1 MTDESWL
8 EQIKDRAEGL
18 MPSTWADEVVLALL
32 NKLDTAEADR
42 NSNAVALA
50 QAVIRADKADAKVLA
65 VEDALAAEQF
75 LLDGEMYISVDSV
88 RRAISVSG
96 RA

>member
-1 MTDESWL
+1 MTDSSWL
-8 EQIKDRAEGL
+8 EQIRDRAEGL

-50 QAVIRADKADAKVLA
+50 QAVIRPDKADAKVRA
-65 VEDALAAEQF
+65 VRDTLEEPEAMIG
-75 LLDGEMYISVDSV
+75 GELCISVDSV
-88 RRAISVSG
+88 RRALRG
-96 RA
+96 K